1 MMPLHKNF
9 EKSLTRE
16 TERFI
21 KYKIHAFFPSVYTMF
36 HPLKQA
42 YAFILDKRF
51 QYPSIDLT
59 PRTWVISYNF
69 QWTIGTFTIRVDE
82 VASPLHTHHTHFRN
96 SIAWSTWVNRP
107 RAMLWMMHF
116 RRSYSPL
123 LFSFLVFYFL
133 NFPFYIPDWT
143 PCTYKSAPCSARERA
158 GENC

>member
-1 MMPLHKNF
+1 MPLRKNF
-9 EKSLTRE
+9 EKLLTRV

-21 KYKIHAFFPSVYTMF
+21 KFKNSCIFFPSVYTMF
-36 HPLKQA
+36 HPLKQV

-82 VASPLHTHHTHFRN
+82 VASPLHAHHTHFRN

-123 LFSFLVFYFL
+123 RFSFLVFFSQLPLLHPRL
-133 NFPFYIPDWT
+133 NTLHIRK
-143 PCTYKSAPCSARERA
+143 CTV
-158 GENC
+158 

>member
-123 LFSFLVFYFL
+123 LFSFLVFFFSQLPLLHPRL
-133 NFPFYIPDWT
+133 NTLHIQK
-143 PCTYKSAPCSARERA
+143 CTV
-158 GENC
+158 

>member
-1 MMPLHKNF
+1 M
-9 EKSLTRE
+9 
-16 TERFI
+16 
-21 KYKIHAFFPSVYTMF
+21 YTMF

-123 LFSFLVFYFL
+123 LFSFLVFFFSTSPFTSPIEHLAHTKVHRVVQENGQAKIVKVRLVVWSRTEFL
-133 NFPFYIPDWT
+133 PE
-143 PCTYKSAPCSARERA
+143 A
-158 GENC
+158 